1 MPEHHLASGS
11 DPRRQVFGRFGTGLR
26 AQEGLYAPELP
37 ARAAAAERAAALFR
51 SADALPALLAH
62 GALVAA
68 LARCLR
74 EDGRRS
80 GRLCTAATGA
90 HDLL

>member
-1 MPEHHLASGS
+1 MELSG
-11 DPRRQVFGRFGTGLR
+11 
-26 AQEGLYAPELP
+26 
-37 ARAAAAERAAALFR
+37 RAAAAERAAALFR
-51 SADALPALLAH
+51 SAAALPALLAH

-80 GRLCTAATGA
+80 ARLCLATTGA
-90 HDLL
+90 PFLK

>member
-1 MPEHHLASGS
+1 MFRHVGAA
-11 DPRRQVFGRFGTGLR
+11 LR
-26 AQEGLYAPELP
+26 AQEGLYAAELP
-37 ARAAAAERAAALFR
+37 ARAAAAEHAAALFR

-80 GRLCTAATGA
+80 GRLCAAATGA
-90 HDLL
+90 PGASTDPRRTVKETLNT